1 MKKYFLLAYFLLAL
15 INISLSQ
22 GIYFEQGSF
31 EEALAKAKET
41 GKLLFI
47 DIHTS
52 WCAPCK
58 RMAQEV
64 FPQVKVGRYFN
75 EHFINY
81 KQDGEKGIGPEL
93 MKKFDVHAVP
103 TYLFLDGNGHLI
115 FQMSG
120 FFYAKQFLEAV
131 SNADLYAKYG
141 GMDQVNK
148 YKAGSGSVAFF
159 ADYYEIAPENE
170 KPEILNRY
178 LMAMTDEQLQDIRTA
193 PLVMQISLYNKELFL
208 RIARTVFNKPKKSIE
223 YDMNYCIAFMNK
235 IITFLQRSIL
245 QGNAE
250 EFQTLLEIKDI
261 YNKSENQQTGEYD
274 MHVSKESFLSYA
286 SPEILRLWFD
296 CQNKCN
302 EEVFKK
308 TMPVF
313 VNKLIAANPIEETQ
327 KVYPDIIYQIK
338 HPDTTSRPGR
348 PAFPGK
354 EYKDLLGIY
363 QGMANFI
370 IEWTDYYW
378 RISPSDK
385 ATRRTCIAWLEYA
398 CELNPY
404 ASDAVVAAAPLLV
417 RLKRSE
423 TALAYVRKAI
433 QVHQEWGNPE
443 PKAGKALQE
452 TLRDLENHK
461 L

>member
-1 MKKYFLLAYFLLAL
+1 MKKYFLLAYFLLA
-15 INISLSQ
+15 IISISLSQ

-41 GKLLFI
+41 DKLLFI

-52 WCAPCK
+52 WCGPCK

-81 KQDGEKGIGPEL
+81 KQDGEKGVGPEL
-93 MKKFDVHAVP
+93 MKKFDIHAVP

-120 FFYAKQFLEAV
+120 FFYAKEFLEAV
-131 SNADLYAKYG
+131 SYADLYAKYG
-141 GMDQVNK
+141 GLDQVNK

-178 LMAMTDEQLQDIRTA
+178 LMAMSDEQLQDIRTA

-208 RIARTVFNKPKKSIE
+208 RIARTVFNFPKKSIE
-223 YDMNYCIAFMNK
+223 YDMNYCIAFMDK
-235 IITFLQRSIL
+235 IITFLQKSIL
-245 QGNAE
+245 QGNAD
-250 EFQTLLEIKDI
+250 EFQTMLEIKDM
-261 YNKSENQQTGEYD
+261 YNKSENQQIGEYD
-274 MHVSKESFLSYA
+274 MHVSKELFISYA
-286 SPEILRLWFD
+286 SSDILHLWYD

-308 TMPVF
+308 TMPVY

-327 KVYPDIIYQIK
+327 KVYPGIIAQIK

-348 PAFPGK
+348 PAPPKK
-354 EYKDLLGIY
+354 EYKDLLVIY

-385 ATRRTCIAWLEYA
+385 ATRRSCIAWLEYA

-404 ASDAVVAAAPLLV
+404 ASEAVVAAAPLLV
-417 RLKRSE
+417 RLKRSK
-423 TALAYVRKAI
+423 TALAYV
-433 QVHQEWGNPE
+433 Q
-443 PKAGKALQE
+443 KALKIQE
-452 TLRDLENHK
+452 ELAIKDTKLQKALHESYRDLVNKK